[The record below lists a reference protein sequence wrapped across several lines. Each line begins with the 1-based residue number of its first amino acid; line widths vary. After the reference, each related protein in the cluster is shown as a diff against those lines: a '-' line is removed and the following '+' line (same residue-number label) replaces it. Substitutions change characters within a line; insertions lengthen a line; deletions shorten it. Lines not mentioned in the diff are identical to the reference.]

1 MKIITEVTTIKE
13 GLQLDTTVKA
23 GGKVM
28 KTSNVIH
35 MDFILFT
42 CVIDAVMQDHTKKMK
57 QFYVSRIKGAR

>member
-35 MDFILFT
+35 MDFN
-42 CVIDAVMQDHTKKMK
+42 CSH
-57 QFYVSRIKGAR
+57 VS